1 MAQLD
6 LVKTPFHLYIND
18 CHNESQVCVQTHSSL
33 VQLKGLSYKESNS
46 KWSVLQPQR
55 ASPNHGSGLSLKV
68 DFYYLTIFM
77 CINKIEIMYERL
89 HTDIKVE

>member
-1 MAQLD
+1 MTVIMKARF
-6 LVKTPFHLYIND
+6 VSKHI
-18 CHNESQVCVQTHSSL
+18 QVWYN
-33 VQLKGLSYKESNS
+33 LKVSVTKKATL
-46 KWSVLQPQR
+46 KWSVVQPHR